1 MEAEET
7 RGRRRVAPVVA
18 LLWSMGLSA
27 QTTWTVDRL
36 GRPGTDFLDLQPAV
50 DAAASGDVIR
60 IRAAGAPT
68 FGAPSYNA
76 PIIDGKG
83 LTVLG
88 EGSASTWMRGNFQ
101 VRNLQPG
108 QLVRLADFV
117 VWEFQFSPIQSG
129 MRLDGN
135 EGVVVLERV
144 RLDVKFNNPGSGI
157 YDCSLVI
164 MSQVHVVAQPSGM
177 GSTRSTLVLQ
187 DCLYESINTNQGLTI
202 SPFGAIDSRV
212 WMHHTTILGRDANV
226 VDPASNAVNS
236 AGSEIFLGP
245 GTFLRGGI
253 GQVGRMAA
261 LRATLTQDGRYVD
274 VHLDPGVTWLGT
286 LEGDIDDGP
295 VTSLRQSTTASTLTL
310 DHSCTPNAL
319 VLLTAGPLL
328 ATPWSLAEGLLAIQ
342 PVPDFVCTA
351 FAPAS
356 GLLQWNF
363 PLPPGLPASFVL
375 GMQGAELR
383 TDGSVRITDVSMVTG
398 R

>member
-18 LLWSMGLSA
+18 LLWTMGLSA

-68 FGAPSYNA
+68 FGALSYNA

-117 VWEFQFSPIQSG
+117 VWEFHFSPIAAG
-129 MRLDGN
+129 MRLENNQGAVLL
-135 EGVVVLERV
+135 EGLRLE
-144 RLDVKFNNPGSGI
+144 LKFTNPGSGAI
-157 YDCSLVI
+157 DCRLVV
-164 MSQVHVVAQPSGM
+164 MSNVHVVAQPTGM
-177 GSTRSTLVLQ
+177 GSVRSEVVLQ
-187 DCLYESINTNQGLTI
+187 NCQYESRPTNL
-202 SPFGAIDSRV
+202 PRGAPLVSIESRL
-212 WMHHTTILGRDANV
+212 WLHHTTVLGGDLSVGNEATAAMYAE
-226 VDPASNAVNS
+226 ASEVW
-236 AGSEIFLGP
+236 IGP

-253 GQVGRMAA
+253 GQVGRMPA
-261 LRATLTQDGRYVD
+261 LHAELTQDGRYVD

-310 DHSCTPNAL
+310 DHSCTPSAL

-356 GLLQWNF
+356 GLL
-363 PLPPGLPASFVL
+363 
-375 GMQGAELR
+375 
-383 TDGSVRITDVSMVTG
+383 
-398 R
+398 

>member
-18 LLWSMGLSA
+18 LLWTMGLSA

-68 FGAPSYNA
+68 FGALSYNA
-76 PIIDGKG
+76 PIIDGKS

-117 VWEFQFSPIQSG
+117 VWEFHFSPIAAG
-129 MRLDGN
+129 MRLENNRGT
-135 EGVVVLERV
+135 VILER
-144 RLDVKFNNPGSGI
+144 LQLELKFTNPGAGI
-157 YDCSLVI
+157 YDCSLVVL
-164 MSQVHVVAQPSGM
+164 SDVHVVAQPSGLAAI
-177 GSTRSTLVLQ
+177 RSEVVLQ
-187 DCLYESINTNQGLTI
+187 NCYYETRDTNNI
-202 SPFGAIDSRV
+202 RDAPFGAVDSRV
-212 WMHHTTILGRDANV
+212 WMHHTTILGGDLAVANEATNATF
-226 VDPASNAVNS
+226 AS
-236 AGSEIFLGP
+236 GSEIFLGP

-261 LRATLTQDGRYVD
+261 LRASLTQDGRYVD

-310 DHSCTPNAL
+310 DHSCTPSAL